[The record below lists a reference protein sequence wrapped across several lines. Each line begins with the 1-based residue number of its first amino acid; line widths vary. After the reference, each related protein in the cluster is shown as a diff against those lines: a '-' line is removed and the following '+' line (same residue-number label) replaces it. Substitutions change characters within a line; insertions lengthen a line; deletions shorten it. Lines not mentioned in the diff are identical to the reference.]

1 LFIPLQPRIH
11 LHSATTCLPL
21 SNGSFLDFKTE
32 PTHCKHIRTAKHKI
46 DQISSPAPAAF
57 RPVGGL
63 EDAQNTNGRRPAA
76 ASATGLVCNSDEAD
90 GQAGAAVL
98 TAVPALA
105 TGAS

>member
-1 LFIPLQPRIH
+1 MKV
-11 LHSATTCLPL
+11 AAACLPL

-46 DQISSPAPAAF
+46 DQISSAAVATF
-57 RPVGGL
+57 TGCGGIN
-63 EDAQNTNGRRPAA
+63 EPRRTNRRRPAA